1 MHDTWRA
8 RPSGL
13 RAPLAPV
20 ADLGD
25 TDVPFLPRG
34 VRVHHCEVRKGWYLL
49 APERAVKMDQV
60 AAAILSAT
68 DGERDFA
75 AIVDKLASDFQ
86 APQDRIAT
94 DARKFLVDLM
104 HKRMVEV
111 RA

>member
-1 MHDTWRA
+1 M
-8 RPSGL
+8 
-13 RAPLAPV
+13 

-34 VRVHHCEVRKGWYLL
+34 VRVHHCNVRKGWYLL

-68 DGERDFA
+68 DGARDFA
-75 AIVDKLASDFQ
+75 GIVEKLATDFN
-86 APQDRIAT
+86 APRDQIAR
-94 DARKFLVDLM
+94 DARRFLVDLM

-111 RA
+111 RP